1 VRRKYVALR
10 CVRRR
15 IADDP
20 ALPATRRADGG
31 CGPTSAALLV
41 NDVPHRLL
49 VAPGISARKR
59 SQRNA
64 TYLRRTTLTRRPMV
78 RKLDIHDDGLD
89 SRAREV
95 LREIIVQHIA
105 SGEAIS
111 SRSLARCGRF
121 QLSPASLRNVM
132 ADLEDLGYLQ
142 QPHTSAGRV
151 PTDRGYRFFIDYLMK
166 ERFLTLEERSAID
179 EQVNHAS
186 EIDEVM
192 QLASRLLSKMSDQ
205 VGLVF
210 MPTLLQFAIRSID
223 FVLVTET
230 KIMCVIVGANGVVA
244 NKLIDT
250 RMPFTRDE
258 LEKISRY
265 ITVEFNGMTLDAI
278 RRRLIRMTE
287 EERAQHDAMLQ
298 KTISLGIEAVNDV
311 VPVEHELYVEGAAS
325 ILTKP
330 EFADASSLRKTFLAL
345 QEKEKLIHV
354 LERFLEEDGLQIL
367 VGSESDFTQVHN
379 FSIVARRYGTG
390 SAPLG
395 MVGVIGPM
403 RMEYARMAP
412 LVDYLGRALSRKIE
426 EEQEQEI

>member
-1 VRRKYVALR
+1 
-10 CVRRR
+10 
-15 IADDP
+15 
-20 ALPATRRADGG
+20 
-31 CGPTSAALLV
+31 
-41 NDVPHRLL
+41 
-49 VAPGISARKR
+49 
-59 SQRNA
+59 
-64 TYLRRTTLTRRPMV
+64 MV

-287 EERAQHDAMLQ
+287 EERAQHDSMLQ